1 MLDFYPAIIFT
12 QFGKAVDH
20 RKTNTYP
27 LEYDKQQQQPQQQ
40 QTPKR
45 TTKNKKVRQN

>member
-20 RKTNTYP
+20 RKTNSYP
-27 LEYDKQQQQPQQQ
+27 LEYDKQQQQQ

>member
-1 MLDFYPAIIFT
+1 MKMLDFYPAIIFT

-27 LEYDKQQQQPQQQ
+27 LEYDKQQQQQQ
-40 QTPKR
+40 QTPIR